1 MRLQGR
7 DAENAEE
14 AQRKPQFHGDPA
26 LVAGWRE
33 QTERTG
39 AGRRGKDRLSSPDGD
54 LGQCR
59 ATFRKAGLPFPNRRI
74 VRSATLDR
82 GIDEDYY
89 PYHERLA
96 VEA

>member
-39 AGRRGKDRLSSPDGD
+39 AGRRGKDRPSFSDGTSRAFAGAMGISRQESS
-54 LGQCR
+54 
-59 ATFRKAGLPFPNRRI
+59 AF
-74 VRSATLDR
+74 
-82 GIDEDYY
+82 
-89 PYHERLA
+89 
-96 VEA
+96 